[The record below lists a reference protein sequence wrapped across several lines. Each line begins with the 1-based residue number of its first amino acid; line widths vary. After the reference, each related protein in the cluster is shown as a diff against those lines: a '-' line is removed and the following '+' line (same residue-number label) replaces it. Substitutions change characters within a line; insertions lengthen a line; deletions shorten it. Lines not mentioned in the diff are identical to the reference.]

1 MNLRWSIVLLVALS
15 GAGCVSLPTLSGEPK
30 PKPTPPAPAAP
41 AKPKRP
47 TALVTPE
54 QVNDANAHDVGHTL
68 LDELD
73 RDSQAEPATK
83 PAADPH

>member
-1 MNLRWSIVLLVALS
+1 MNLRWSFVLLVALS
-15 GAGCVSLPTLSGEPK
+15 GAGCVTLPAIWEQPK
-30 PKPTPPAPAAP
+30 PPKPAPAAP

-54 QVNDANAHDVGHTL
+54 QVNDGNAKEMGKAL

-73 RDSQAEPATK
+73 RDSQGEAEAK
-83 PAADPH
+83 PAAGVR